1 MTIMKN
7 VKRKNGFINLDE
19 LANDPSFRMIPWRN
33 NESMVEEFGH
43 SHIKYIFY
51 YNNEIYIYKTP
62 DYTHQCY
69 YELIAEE
76 LAHDFSIPTAHYD
89 LAYKSGEG
97 KGVISK
103 NFKLANHNYIK
114 GYDLLKDYVKN
125 CLYKNKNITDFDT
138 DEEIEKY
145 NCLEGIWTAFEYRYL
160 SHPNRI
166 EIVNKLMS
174 QLVDMFI
181 FDTLTGQTDRY
192 EENWGIVEN
201 DEEIFLQPLY
211 DNEFILFNETY
222 FYFTPHTESNRGS
235 YLNFNEGLKKILSEF
250 LSVSDD
256 EFIERLKEKIPLI
269 TKENIDNI
277 ILRIE
282 KRIEAPIPKG
292 IKKQVSTNFKKI
304 ETIVK
309 TALSEYEEKRITR

>member
-1 MTIMKN
+1 MKN
-7 VKRKNGFINLDE
+7 VKRTNGFIDLDE
-19 LANDPSFRMIPWRN
+19 LEKDSNFKIIPWPEGID
-33 NESMVEEFGH
+33 NEYCCSNVQFIFSYEDEEF
-43 SHIKYIFY
+43 
-51 YNNEIYIYKTP
+51 IYKTP
-62 DYTHQCY
+62 EYTCQCY

-89 LAYKSGEG
+89 LAKSHEYGE
-97 KGVISK
+97 GVISK
-103 NFKLANHNYIK
+103 NFKLPNTTYIR
-114 GYDLLKDYVKN
+114 GDIILKDYVKN
-125 CLYKNKNITDFDT
+125 CLYKDKVLNNF
-138 DEEIEKY
+138 EIEKETEIY
-145 NCLEGIWTAFEYRYL
+145 NNLEAIWGSFEYRYL
-160 SHPNRI
+160 NHPNRI

-181 FDTLTGQTDRY
+181 FDTLTGHNDRHIK
-192 EENWGIVEN
+192 NWGIAEN
-201 DEEIFLQPLY
+201 KDEIFLQPLY

-222 FYFTPHTESNRGS
+222 FYFTPHTESNKGS
-235 YLNFNEGLKKILSEF
+235 YLNFNEGLKKSLSEF

-282 KRIEAPIPKG
+282 KRIKAPIPKG

-304 ETIVK
+304 EILVK
-309 TALSEYEEKRITR
+309 TVISEYEENKKTR

>member
-1 MTIMKN
+1 MKN
-7 VKRKNGFINLDE
+7 VKRTNGFINLDE

-103 NFKLANHNYIK
+103 NFKLANHNYTK

-174 QLVDMFI
+174 QLVDIFI
-181 FDTLTGQTDRY
+181 FDVLTGQTDRH

-201 DEEIFLQPLY
+201 DEEIFLQPLF
-211 DNEFILFNETY
+211 DNDRLLYMDNDFCFSTQTDNHIHYSLK
-222 FYFTPHTESNRGS
+222 FTQGIEKLLHD
-235 YLNFNEGLKKILSEF
+235 F
-250 LSVSDD
+250 LSVSSA
-256 EFIERLKEKIPLI
+256 EFIEKLKSKIPLI
-269 TKENIDNI
+269 SKENIEKVF
-277 ILRIE
+277 LRMEERIE
-282 KRIEAPIPKG
+282 FAVPSH
-292 IKKQVSTNFKKI
+292 IKEKVYANF
-304 ETIVK
+304 ETIKAIVK